1 VSKRILIHS
10 LVFSPDG
17 VSTAYI
23 YNDIALKLHEQGYN
37 VIVLTTTPHF
47 NKMPELVKTQPM
59 RWKVWGICKESDF
72 HGIKVLHVPQKKFKN
87 TLLRM
92 IGFVYWHFISFFIG
106 LTIRHVDLILSPS
119 PPLTIG
125 YLNLWLA
132 RIKKC
137 KTIYNVQEVYPDF
150 LRMKEGIVLRMLK
163 RIENKVYANSDAV
176 TTIDNVFYD
185 IIINRFV
192 DKDKL
197 HVIPNFVDTALYR
210 QTDWESVLDS
220 RLFFHTNAVKLLYAG
235 NIGIAQ
241 SWTILISLAEKLRE
255 HDMEF
260 FIIGEG
266 VHKGQLEKEISRLN
280 LTNVHLLPYQPRESM
295 PAILSYSDISFIFM
309 NPEMDSDGFPSKVY
323 TIMACERPILVAS
336 GNNTPIVKF
345 LEGKGCAKLVTEP
358 DEMKRVEIMAD
369 WLSSVTKEE
378 LKQMGH
384 SGLQVITAGY
394 TREKVTGQ
402 YVNLVNQLI
411 K

>member
-1 VSKRILIHS
+1 
-10 LVFSPDG
+10 